1 MDLFHLPVLFSHC
14 VFLLEIESR
23 LVRVNISNFKR
34 EFSLDSWETV
44 YRPFPHSAPVAGHT

>member
-23 LVRVNISNFKR
+23 LVKVNISNLKR
-34 EFSLDSWETV
+34 EFSLDS
-44 YRPFPHSAPVAGHT
+44 